1 MAPFF
6 MRGRL
11 HKNHNISIINKR
23 LRLQTKMK
31 KNRMKGMQER
41 FERLKTE
48 MEEISEEQKGI
59 REGQRQVREKFEA
72 IEFECEQLKK
82 ETNFIIE
89 QSARTQVKLVLM
101 FRIMKAREENDL
113 ATAANLTRLLG
124 SLHKRALKKLESLRK
139 SAIAAYSVERNKTQ
153 TPRHVLRRMSKEN
166 KKPPLAVNNQS
177 SVIGTRRKSGARRVK
192 RV

>member
-124 SLHKRALKKLESLRK
+124 QIVAREKEERQALSD
-139 SAIAAYSVERNKTQ
+139 A
-153 TPRHVLRRMSKEN
+153 
-166 KKPPLAVNNQS
+166 
-177 SVIGTRRKSGARRVK
+177 
-192 RV
+192 